1 MQAAAGTCPLVLMR
15 YCAETASVAEA
26 QCRRAHLP
34 AMGGDQI
41 ASMAAYAAPEQ
52 LIRVWGHARS
62 RNG

>member
-1 MQAAAGTCPLVLMR
+1 
-15 YCAETASVAEA
+15 
-26 QCRRAHLP
+26 
-34 AMGGDQI
+34 MGGDQI